1 MPVINITQD
10 QMERFQKIHKNRP
23 QDSKA
28 HETFN
33 YLLRVFEE
41 REQMVSAPTAF
52 AANIAQTREPAAQSP
67 DALYAK
73 RKEAILA
80 QCYDCMG
87 FYADGYSDCKNSE
100 CMLYD
105 WMPKRRK

>member
-10 QMERFQKIHKNRP
+10 QMERFQKIRKSRP

-41 REQMVSAPTAF
+41 REQMVLAPHAF
-52 AANIAQTREPAAQSP
+52 AANIAQNREPIVQSP

-73 RKEAILA
+73 RKEAERIREIELNRERELSPTRSKL
-80 QCYDCMG
+80 
-87 FYADGYSDCKNSE
+87 YSITEVDK
-100 CMLYD
+100 
-105 WMPKRRK
+105 P